1 MRVLS
6 LATVLLLSTAPAAL
20 LARTPADPSD
30 EEIVRSLPSDRQID
44 AAGESMDRALDALL
58 NVHVGEVAD
67 AVDPNRPNRGRNET
81 VGEMASHGDP
91 NYRDRMHHSVGEMT
105 NRMHEMSD
113 RMAVLAPALRRSMK
127 ELERSL
133 EEATRD
139 LPRDDFR

>member
-20 LARTPADPSD
+20 LARTPADAQD

-44 AAGESMDRALDALL
+44 AAGDTLDRALDALL
-58 NVHVGEVAD
+58 NVHVGDVAD
-67 AVDPNRPNRGRNET
+67 AVDPGRPNHGRNET

-91 NYRDRMHHSVGEMT
+91 NYREHMHRSVGEMT
-105 NRMHEMSD
+105 SSMHEMTD

-127 ELERSL
+127 EFERSL
-133 EEATRD
+133 KEATRD
-139 LPRDDFR
+139 LPRDDYR